1 VALTAR
7 RSSPVLS
14 IQLQSSAF
22 SVMNQIFS
30 HRAPEPTTLLHDL
43 PPPGWFYR
51 RYRKHG
57 FNPKPRIPI
66 GKLAR
71 RK

>member
-1 VALTAR
+1 
-7 RSSPVLS
+7 
-14 IQLQSSAF
+14 
-22 SVMNQIFS
+22 MNQIFA

-43 PPPGWFYR
+43 PPPGWFFR

-57 FNPKPRIPI
+57 FKPRRILV
-66 GKLAR
+66 GKPAP

>member
-1 VALTAR
+1 
-7 RSSPVLS
+7 
-14 IQLQSSAF
+14 
-22 SVMNQIFS
+22 MNQIFA

-43 PPPGWFYR
+43 PPPGWFFR

-57 FNPKPRIPI
+57 FKPLRRSPV
-66 GKLAR
+66 GKPVR

>member
-1 VALTAR
+1 
-7 RSSPVLS
+7 
-14 IQLQSSAF
+14 
-22 SVMNQIFS
+22 MNQIFS

-57 FNPKPRIPI
+57 FNPKPRIPV
-66 GKLAR
+66 GKPAR